1 MRKAHSRKHNTMY
14 QRFRWTPKNAP
25 VIAFWGLAVPFAAF
39 FAFSK
44 TNVRM
49 NMAF

>member
-1 MRKAHSRKHNTMY
+1 MY

-49 NMAF
+49 NMVF